1 MQYTLKTLAAAAAL
15 AVVGVANAAPVT
27 TVVGGTNS
35 LNGTPLTLQGGSGT
49 LSFSTSLLESLD
61 SAQVEITEVAP
72 ATAIIDRYYDEDLGG
87 YIYNSASASAPITSV
102 TADNVTGAVLS
113 VATAGGATMVAPKA
127 AGISSGGTL
136 SVSNL
141 NVDLT
146 TQRVYASITGNF
158 SGAATFN
165 TATNTLGK
173 AGTADA
179 PITTLDNFYLWDYSA
194 LSGPT
199 TVTGAGSYTNVI
211 SGLTITEQGFA
222 HFVSALRLGN
232 TGINALKAVSDFGQI
247 NSTINVTPAVPEPS
261 TYAMA
266 ITGLLLVGVAARR
279 ARKA

>member
-27 TVVGGTNS
+27 VAGTS
-35 LNGTPLTLQGGSGT
+35 GTGT
-49 LSFSTSLLESLD
+49 LSFSTALLESLD

-102 TADNVTGAVLS
+102 TADDVSNAVLS

-136 SVSNL
+136 SVANL

-146 TQRVYASITGNF
+146 TNRVYASITGNF

-165 TATNTLGK
+165 DATGTLGK
-173 AGTADA
+173 AGTAGA
-179 PITTLDNFYLWDYSA
+179 PITTLDNFYLWDFAAISGSTTI
-194 LSGPT
+194 SGPGT
-199 TVTGAGSYTNVI
+199 YNNAIT
-211 SGLTITEQGFA
+211 GLTITEQGFA

-232 TGINALKAVSDFGQI
+232 TGINALKAVNNFGQI
-247 NSTINVTPAVPEPS
+247 DSAITVAAVPEPS

-266 ITGLLLVGVAARR
+266 IAGLALVGVAARR
-279 ARKA
+279 ARKQA